1 MNDRTIGFIGTG
13 IMGGPMAMH
22 VLKAGYRVKLWNRS
36 PEKLRAL
43 VDAGAEACSDA
54 RGAAESVSA
63 LLCMLS
69 DGPTCDEVLFGERG
83 AVAAMPRGSTVI
95 VMSSIPVETAV
106 RESQRAAE
114 FGVCYID
121 APVSGGQRG
130 ALQGN
135 LAIMAGGSQT
145 DFDSVRELLSAM
157 GRPVLVGP
165 AGCGELAKIANQMI
179 VASTIA
185 AVSEAILLVENGGGD
200 PGKVREAL
208 TGGFADSTILQQHAR
223 RMIENDFKPGGPAK
237 YQLKDTHTAM
247 ALAKSLGVSLPVAS
261 LVDSLFEDLVAHGDG
276 DLDHSALIR
285 ELRRR
290 NGLPPSK

>member
-1 MNDRTIGFIGTG
+1 MNDRTVGFIGTG

-22 VLKAGYRVKLWNRS
+22 IVKAGYRVKLWNRS

-54 RGAAESVSA
+54 RAAAEGVSR

-83 AVAAMPRGSTVI
+83 AVAVMPRGSCVI

-106 RESQRAAE
+106 RESQRAAQ
-114 FGVCYID
+114 FGVRYVD

-130 ALQGN
+130 AQQGN
-135 LAIMAGGSQT
+135 LAIMAGGSQA

-165 AGCGELAKIANQMI
+165 VGCGELAKIANQMI

-185 AVSEAILLVENGGGD
+185 TVSEAILLVERGGGD
-200 PGKVREAL
+200 PAKVREAL
-208 TGGFADSTILQQHAR
+208 AGGFADSTILQQHAR

-290 NGLPPSK
+290 NDLPPSK